1 MDNQNLDSEEVNLLD
16 FFRLFWSGR
25 YTIISITVI
34 SALLSAVFAL
44 QTDPVFTS
52 SALLKHNTERDGGFN
67 SGGGLASQIL
77 LGGQTNSSSESLTA
91 DQAIAYIRS
100 REVIYEFFDKF
111 DVRRKLYPLSWDN
124 DQGKWKNED
133 DIEISEWKV
142 YTKYIS
148 SNLQINFNQQ
158 TKIISILIRDKSP
171 ENTALY
177 LKGLVELVNSKAKEK
192 YLAKLDE
199 RINLLEES
207 LDKSESYRTETLI
220 KLLNE
225 SISNR
230 VRAEANIEFLFKYL
244 DYPVVPMQRSAPNRT
259 LMTIIGTSSGFLIS
273 LMILLAMELF
283 REKIESNE

>member
-1 MDNQNLDSEEVNLLD
+1 M
-16 FFRLFWSGR
+16 
-25 YTIISITVI
+25 
-34 SALLSAVFAL
+34 
-44 QTDPVFTS
+44 
-52 SALLKHNTERDGGFN
+52 
-67 SGGGLASQIL
+67 
-77 LGGQTNSSSESLTA
+77 
-91 DQAIAYIRS
+91 
-100 REVIYEFFDKF
+100 
-111 DVRRKLYPLSWDN
+111 
-124 DQGKWKNED
+124 
-133 DIEISEWKV
+133 
-142 YTKYIS
+142 
-148 SNLQINFNQQ
+148 
-158 TKIISILIRDKSP
+158 IRDKSP